1 MMTLLL
7 FKMFQTDK
15 DLYFLILV
23 AFTIGFGSCHIASK
37 MKKGDRS
44 SNNNV
49 ISLTK
54 MITIHI

>member
-15 DLYFLILV
+15 DLYFLSLM
-23 AFTIGFGSCHIASK
+23 AFTVGLGSCHIASK

-49 ISLTK
+49 ISLK
-54 MITIHI
+54 EMITIHI